1 MNTIKIIRDQL
12 AVSPWRSSFILLLS
26 LVAGILEGAS
36 VAILV
41 PLLEIIINE
50 DALHSTKY
58 EYLNYF
64 MEMFEVDLST
74 SASILVLFC
83 SFIILKSLFSLAAM
97 NYIGKVIA
105 ELSFDMREKFLS
117 GLLRSRWAFINTK
130 KSGEFLNAINFEIP
144 KASSVYRY
152 SCTILAT
159 LFQVIVLFFV
169 LYNFSISTV
178 FGGIIL
184 GFVLFLSLGFY
195 VRLASEQSKLQVS
208 IMNSM
213 ISKIHEMLNGI
224 KVVKAMN
231 LISLVF
237 PIILSKAAA
246 IKIATQKQ
254 IVAKHGLAYLR
265 EPIVVIFLSL
275 GIYLSLEMQSLRP
288 EILFASLVLFLR
300 LASSIGK
307 LQSDYQVFLV
317 NSHYFISFQR
327 KLDDFRSNKEALG
340 DDTKEVKFQHSIEY
354 DNVSYSHDDN
364 IILKDA
370 SFKFPATGFVS
381 IVGLSGSGKTTLID
395 MFLKLY
401 EPDSGSIYIDNDNLQ
416 NIGGDVI
423 RNQVGYVQQE
433 SFIFNDSVFKNVGL
447 GDREILRE
455 DVVDALKAAHAY
467 KFVSKMKSGIDTNL
481 GESGSKISGGQKQRI
496 SIARALARKPRIL
509 ILDEATSAL
518 DKQTMLDILE
528 VIKEVSKS
536 ILVIAITHQQEV
548 LDRSDYIYSLKGHKL
563 ELLP

>member
-1 MNTIKIIRDQL
+1 MSTIKIIRGQL
-12 AVSPWRSSFILLLS
+12 SVSPWRSFFILLLS

-36 VAILV
+36 VAMLV

-64 MEMFEVDLST
+64 MEIFEVGLS

-105 ELSFDMREKFLS
+105 ELSFDMRKKFLS
-117 GLLRSRWAFINTK
+117 GLLQSRWTFINTK
-130 KSGEFLNAINFEIP
+130 KSGESLNAINFEIP

-169 LYNFSISTV
+169 LYNFSISIV
-178 FGGIIL
+178 FGGIVL

-195 VRLASEQSKLQVS
+195 VRLASEQSKLQVN

-237 PIILSKAAA
+237 PIILSKADA
-246 IKIATQKQ
+246 IKIATQRQ

-307 LQSDYQVFLV
+307 LQSDYQIFLV
-317 NSHYFISFQR
+317 NSHYFISFQC
-327 KLDDFRSNKEALG
+327 KLDDFQSNKEALG
-340 DDTKEVKFQHSIEY
+340 GGTKEIKLQKNIKY

-364 IILKDA
+364 IILKDS
-370 SFKFPATGFVS
+370 SFKFPAMGFVS
-381 IVGLSGSGKTTLID
+381 IVGASGAGKTTLVD

-401 EPDSGSIYIDNDNLQ
+401 EPDSGSIYIDNENLK
-416 NIGGDVI
+416 NIGGGVVRD
-423 RNQVGYVQQE
+423 QVGYVQQE
-433 SFIFNDSVFKNVGL
+433 SFIFNDTVFKNVGL
-447 GDREILRE
+447 GDITISRE
-455 DVVDALKAAHAY
+455 DVVDVLKAAHAY
-467 KFVSKMKSGIDTNL
+467 KFVSEMKSGIDTNL

-518 DKQTMLDILE
+518 DKETMLDILE

-548 LDRSDYIYSLKGHKL
+548 LDRSDYIYTLKAHKL
-563 ELLP
+563 ELLS

>member
-1 MNTIKIIRDQL
+1 
-12 AVSPWRSSFILLLS
+12 
-26 LVAGILEGAS
+26 
-36 VAILV
+36 
-41 PLLEIIINE
+41 
-50 DALHSTKY
+50 
-58 EYLNYF
+58 
-64 MEMFEVDLST
+64 
-74 SASILVLFC
+74 
-83 SFIILKSLFSLAAM
+83 
-97 NYIGKVIA
+97 
-105 ELSFDMREKFLS
+105 
-117 GLLRSRWAFINTK
+117 
-130 KSGEFLNAINFEIP
+130 
-144 KASSVYRY
+144 
-152 SCTILAT
+152 
-159 LFQVIVLFFV
+159 
-169 LYNFSISTV
+169 
-178 FGGIIL
+178 
-184 GFVLFLSLGFY
+184 
-195 VRLASEQSKLQVS
+195 
-208 IMNSM
+208 
-213 ISKIHEMLNGI
+213 MLNGI
-224 KVVKAMN
+224 KVIKAMN
-231 LISLVF
+231 LISLVS

-254 IVAKHGLAYLR
+254 IVAKHGLTYLR

-275 GIYLSLEMQSLRP
+275 GIYLSLEMQSLRV

-327 KLDDFRSNKEALG
+327 KLDDFRSNKEVFG

-381 IVGLSGSGKTTLID
+381 IVGASGSGKTTLVD

-401 EPDSGSIYIDNDNLQ
+401 EPDGGSIYIDNENLQ
-416 NIGGDVI
+416 NIGGGVV

-447 GDREILRE
+447 GDIAISRE
-455 DVVDALKAAHAY
+455 DVIDALKAAHAY
-467 KFVSKMKSGIDTNL
+467 KFVSMMKNGIDTNL

-496 SIARALARKPRIL
+496 SIARALARKPKIL

-518 DKQTMLDILE
+518 DKETMLDILE
-528 VIKEVSKS
+528 VIKEASKS

-548 LDRSDYIYSLKGHKL
+548 LDHSDCIYSLKKCKL
-563 ELLP
+563 ELLT

>member
-1 MNTIKIIRDQL
+1 MSTIKIIRDQL
-12 AVSPWRSSFILLLS
+12 AVSPWRSFFILLLS

-36 VAILV
+36 VAMLV

-64 MEMFEVDLST
+64 MEIFKVSLS

-105 ELSFDMREKFLS
+105 ELSFNMREKFMS
-117 GLLRSRWAFINTK
+117 GLLQSRWTFINTK

-184 GFVLFLSLGFY
+184 GFVLFLSLGLY
-195 VRLASEQSKLQVS
+195 VRLASEQSKLQVN

-254 IVAKHGLAYLR
+254 IVAKHGLTYLR

-275 GIYLSLEMQSLRP
+275 GIYLSLEMQSLRV

-327 KLDDFRSNKEALG
+327 KLDDFRSNKEVFG

-381 IVGLSGSGKTTLID
+381 IVGASGSGKTTLVD

-401 EPDSGSIYIDNDNLQ
+401 EPDGGSIYIDNENLQ
-416 NIGGDVI
+416 NIGGGVV

-447 GDREILRE
+447 GDIAISRE
-455 DVVDALKAAHAY
+455 DVIDALKAAHAY
-467 KFVSKMKSGIDTNL
+467 KFVSMMKNGIDTNL

-496 SIARALARKPRIL
+496 SIARALARKPKIL

-518 DKQTMLDILE
+518 DKETMLDILE
-528 VIKEVSKS
+528 VIKEASKS

-548 LDRSDYIYSLKGHKL
+548 LDHSDCIYSLKKCKL
-563 ELLP
+563 ELLT

>member
-1 MNTIKIIRDQL
+1 
-12 AVSPWRSSFILLLS
+12 
-26 LVAGILEGAS
+26 
-36 VAILV
+36 
-41 PLLEIIINE
+41 
-50 DALHSTKY
+50 
-58 EYLNYF
+58 
-64 MEMFEVDLST
+64 
-74 SASILVLFC
+74 
-83 SFIILKSLFSLAAM
+83 M

>member
-1 MNTIKIIRDQL
+1 MSTIKIIRDQL
-12 AVSPWRSSFILLLS
+12 AVFPWRSFFILLLS

-36 VAILV
+36 IAMLV

-64 MEMFEVDLST
+64 MEIFEVDIS

-83 SFIILKSLFSLAAM
+83 SFIILKSVFSLAAM

-105 ELSFDMREKFLS
+105 ELSFDMREKFMS
-117 GLLRSRWAFINTK
+117 GLLQSRWTFINTK

-169 LYNFSISTV
+169 LYNFSISIV

-195 VRLASEQSKLQVS
+195 VRLASEQSKLQVN

-254 IVAKHGLAYLR
+254 IVAKHGLTYLR
-265 EPIVVIFLSL
+265 EPIVVIFLSM

-327 KLDDFRSNKEALG
+327 KLDDFRSYKEALG
-340 DDTKEVKFQHSIEY
+340 DDTKEIKFQKSIEY
-354 DNVSYSHDDN
+354 DNVSYSHDDHV
-364 IILKDA
+364 ILKDA

-381 IVGLSGSGKTTLID
+381 IVGASGAGKTTLVD

-401 EPDSGSIYIDNDNLQ
+401 EPDSGSIYIDNENLK
-416 NIGGDVI
+416 NIGGGVVRD
-423 RNQVGYVQQE
+423 QVGYVQQE

-447 GDREILRE
+447 GDIEISRE
-455 DVVDALKAAHAY
+455 DVVGALKAAHAY
-467 KFVSKMKSGIDTNL
+467 KFVSEMKSGIDTNL

-518 DKQTMLDILE
+518 DKETMLDILE
-528 VIKEVSKS
+528 VIKEASKS

-548 LDRSDYIYSLKGHKL
+548 LDRSDCIYALKRRKL
-563 ELLP
+563 ELLT